1 MISSGFIAVSY
12 RTLIHQLE
20 GKKMKKVLLV
30 ALLCAMVSIVSASTT
45 ALEDSS
51 YYTDSGVFSL
61 ANGGFSSMTWAYD
74 DTSKTSF
81 TLEGYGTTSVSM
93 PICTIKGSI
102 NVDGSVTGVSVALDN
117 LGAAGAW
124 SDLYNGTYT
133 VAEAEFTDYGMFRLL
148 MTAGATAEG
157 ETANQIIID
166 GKTYD
171 RGLEFQAQSW
181 VVNDYVTGQFTNAQ
195 LTVASAL
202 VPEPATMAILG
213 LGGLFVAMRRK
224 R

>member
-1 MISSGFIAVSY
+1 
-12 RTLIHQLE
+12 
-20 GKKMKKVLLV
+20 MKKVLLV

-45 ALEDSS
+45 ALEDSP

-81 TLEGYGTTSVSM
+81 TLEGYGTMSVSM
-93 PICTIKGSI
+93 PICTITG
-102 NVDGSVTGVSVALDN
+102 VLDDGAVTGVSVVLDN

-133 VAEAEFTDYGMFRLL
+133 VAEAEFTDYGTFRLL
-148 MTAGATAEG
+148 MTAANTAEG
-157 ETANQIIID
+157 EEDNQITIGD
-166 GKTYD
+166 STYD

-181 VVNDYVTGQFTNAQ
+181 VVDDYAAGNFTNAQ

-224 R
+224 K